1 MSAASVTAMTSGTQ
15 CREIVCKTGLK
26 SLVAFDRSAQSKRK
40 PLKPGSGDLDG
51 DALPMPRAVT
61 LITAS
66 PGKVDDVA
74 AGVRVVRGVM
84 DVLTVAGRADVA
96 VVFEG
101 SSEEIPKILGGI
113 QKVRGVQ
120 TTETLVELT
129 E

>member
-1 MSAASVTAMTSGTQ
+1 M
-15 CREIVCKTGLK
+15 
-26 SLVAFDRSAQSKRK
+26 
-40 PLKPGSGDLDG
+40 DG

-74 AGVRVVRGVM
+74 AGVRDVKGVR
-84 DVLTVAGRADVA
+84 DVWTVAGRADVA
-96 VVFEG
+96 VLLEG
-101 SSEEIPKILGGI
+101 SSQEIPKILGGI